1 MLFNTARFAVFF
13 IVVLAVSRS
22 APKGA
27 RLGVL
32 LAASL
37 LFYGLW
43 IPAYL
48 LLLLADI
55 GVNYALLRA
64 MSRSARPR
72 VYLVAS
78 IVFTLGLLAYFKY
91 AALIVETAAPAL
103 ELATGFRP
111 PLPEIFLPLGISF
124 YSFQILALSI
134 DTYRG
139 QIEPVRS
146 LRRYA
151 LFVSFFP
158 QLIAGPILRG
168 SELLPQLERGGE
180 TSPERTRRGLW
191 LIASGV
197 TKKMLLADFLL
208 APFVDSVFE
217 IPGTGSAPYHWVGV
231 YSFAFQIYFDFS
243 GYTDI
248 ARGLAC
254 LLGFELPLNFTE
266 PYLSRNPAEFWRRW
280 HMTLTRW
287 LRDYLFIP
295 VSRGIMRRSGP
306 RWDGLALD
314 AAQMTT
320 MTACGLWHGA
330 GWTFIVWGAL
340 CGALLVAHRRIGRR
354 GAAVEAPIEL
364 RHSPHIVLH
373 FHAFALLLV
382 LFRSPTFGDAWVYFQ
397 ALVTRGDLD
406 AWPLVPS
413 AVVVLCA
420 ALHGLERYARPRLPR
435 LQAALAEPWW
445 GAAVEGTAFG
455 LLLGVVVSVAG
466 AGGEFIYF
474 QF

>member
-1 MLFNTARFAVFF
+1 MLFNTAQFAIFF
-13 IVVLAVSRS
+13 GVVLAIARS
-22 APKGA
+22 VPREA
-27 RLGVL
+27 RLAVL

-48 LLLLADI
+48 LLLLAEI

-78 IVFTLGLLAYFKY
+78 IAFTLGLLAFFKY
-91 AALIVETAAPAL
+91 AALIVETAAPVLAF
-103 ELATGFRP
+103 ATGVRP
-111 PLPEIFLPLGISF
+111 PLPDIFLPLGISF
-124 YSFQILALSI
+124 YSFQIIGLAV

-139 QIEPVRS
+139 HIEPVRS

-158 QLIAGPILRG
+158 QLVAGPILRG
-168 SELLPQLERGGE
+168 SELLPQLEGGGQ

-197 TKKMLLADFLL
+197 AKKMVLADFLL
-208 APFVDSVFE
+208 APFVDSVFDSA
-217 IPGTGSAPYHWVGV
+217 GVGSGPYHLLAV

-243 GYTDI
+243 GYTDM
-248 ARGLAC
+248 ARGMAC
-254 LLGFELPLNFTE
+254 LLGFELPLNFRE

-280 HMTLTRW
+280 HMTLSQW
-287 LRDYLFIP
+287 LRDYLYIP
-295 VSRGIMRRSGP
+295 LGGNRMGRRRTTVNLGI
-306 RWDGLALD
+306 
-314 AAQMTT
+314 T
-320 MTACGLWHGA
+320 MLLGGLWHGA
-330 GWTFIVWGAL
+330 AWNFVAWGGL
-340 CGALLVAHRRIGRR
+340 HGLLLMAHRGFARR
-354 GAAVEAPIEL
+354 GVDADAPLSWRDAPRIL
-364 RHSPHIVLH
+364 LM
-373 FHAFALLLV
+373 FHACCL
-382 LFRSPTFGDAWVYFQ
+382 AWVFFRAPGFAEAASFIH
-397 ALVTRGDLD
+397 ALVTGSYLV
-406 AWPLVPS
+406 AWPLLPTAIVL
-413 AVVVLCA
+413 LCA
-420 ALHGLERYARPRLPR
+420 ALHGLERYVRPRLPR
-435 LQAALAEPWW
+435 LQLALREPWW

-455 LLLGVVVSVAG
+455 LLFGLVVTVAG